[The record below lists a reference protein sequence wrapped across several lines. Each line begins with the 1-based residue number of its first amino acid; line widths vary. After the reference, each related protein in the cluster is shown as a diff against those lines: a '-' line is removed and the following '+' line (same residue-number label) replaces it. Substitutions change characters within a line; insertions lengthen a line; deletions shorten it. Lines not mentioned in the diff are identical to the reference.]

1 MPFYWSFM
9 SGCLAGCVAAV
20 AVSPCD
26 GEPPFFLP
34 CCMRIF
40 WSCGVLTDNLK
51 ILSVFL
57 LPHYVCVSCP
67 VVKTRLQSLKKG
79 ANEETYNGVVDCVR

>member
-1 MPFYWSFM
+1 M

-26 GEPPFFLP
+26 GESHFSLLLIYDIEIDVYKMLRVF
-34 CCMRIF
+34 
-40 WSCGVLTDNLK
+40 SNLTAN
-51 ILSVFL
+51 INVAS
-57 LPHYVCVSCP
+57 SP